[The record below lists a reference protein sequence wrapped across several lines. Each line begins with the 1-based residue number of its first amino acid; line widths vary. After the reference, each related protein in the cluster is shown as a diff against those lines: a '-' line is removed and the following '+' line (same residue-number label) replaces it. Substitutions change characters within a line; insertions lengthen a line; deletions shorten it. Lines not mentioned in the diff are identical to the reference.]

1 MSPSRSSGAK
11 TGAQSVASI
20 SLLLLVAV
28 VFIVAL
34 LMVVSLIG
42 FVLDPDPELKA
53 GPMYVTLILTTGASL
68 LMLFA
73 ALNASVLPFM
83 SRQRARDVH
92 LVMTAM
98 GITGIVTGVLTLG
111 GAVSFVVT
119 RLVLASIA
127 FMFIMVQNAR
137 LARVR
142 EAAPV
147 RQKGQPASKGQ
158 PRARSQQRRGGRKR

>member
-1 MSPSRSSGAK
+1 MSPSRTSGAK
-11 TGAQSVASI
+11 TGAQSIRSI
-20 SLLLLVAV
+20 SLLLLVGV